1 MGVVYRN
8 KSRRAMSGVN
18 PHPRGPLK
26 ATGIDIERHWAKL
39 SGEEAPIAGDAWR
52 ELEQKLYGLP
62 TKQIITSGNLPSRS
76 RQKAHADTSPR
87 RR

>member
-8 KSRRAMSGVN
+8 KARRAMSGVN

-39 SGEEAPIAGDAWR
+39 SGEEKPIAGDVWR
-52 ELEQKLYGLP
+52 TLEQQLYGLP
-62 TKQIITSGNLPSRS
+62 TPNQIS
-76 RQKAHADTSPR
+76 K
-87 RR
+87 